1 MNQLTNKQIN
11 INNNIEINTLRK
23 ILKPEIRK
31 AKGQNLVNTY
41 IRLIGKQYESIIE
54 TSLNGTESIKT
65 YKNNR
70 SIKRVIEND
79 NNKNKNKQN
88 SQSISKKDVSNNTKS
103 FSIYNN
109 KISTTKSSL
118 NISPI
123 KKIKLKENINN
134 NINNIN
140 NESQKN
146 NEPYNFWKDYE
157 FLISTPIEKVE
168 NKNIKNKKKKN
179 SEIKKSKSVE
189 NISKENSNKKKELEK
204 YYLYLLNRRKKISES
219 EETNEDRQKEKIE
232 VEILRQIFEKL
243 YEEDEKL
250 KKKLEDKNIPEFYKR
265 FIIQDEIK
273 KDNIFIN
280 KFKYNYKESQNLKG
294 PALCNRS
301 RLICENSSNYEP
313 IYKRWDKVILNK
325 EMNIEKI
332 KEKLYKNKNRQNI
345 TKKKKIPNTKK
356 WLKSMDNW
364 YQKKIRKIKENKI
377 KLERDD
383 PDKKEYSFKPYINNN
398 AKIKEED
405 EGLLCSDR
413 LYLEYFTLKNKKE
426 KKIQEEYSLYSFQP
440 NQTFGINKTNHRINN
455 IFY

>member
-1 MNQLTNKQIN
+1 MNQLTNNQIN
-11 INNNIEINTLRK
+11 IINNIEINTLRK

-41 IRLIGKQYESIIE
+41 IRLIGKQFESIIE
-54 TSLNGTESIKT
+54 TSLNGTESIKP

-70 SIKRVIEND
+70 SIKRVIEKD
-79 NNKNKNKQN
+79 KNKQN
-88 SQSISKKDVSNNTKS
+88 SQSITKKDISNNTKS

-109 KISTTKSSL
+109 KISTSKSSL

-123 KKIKLKENINN
+123 KKIKVKENNN
-134 NINNIN
+134 DNNK
-140 NESQKN
+140 SQKN

-157 FLISTPIEKVE
+157 FLISTPIKKIE
-168 NKNIKNKKKKN
+168 NKNIKSKPKN
-179 SEIKKSKSVE
+179 NSKIKKSKSVE
-189 NISKENSNKKKELEK
+189 NIPKENSNQKKELEK

-250 KKKLEDKNIPEFYKR
+250 KKKLEDENIPEFYKR
-265 FIIQDEIK
+265 FIIQEEIK

-294 PALCNRS
+294 PLLCNRS
-301 RLICENSSNYEP
+301 RLICENSFNYEP
-313 IYKRWDKVILNK
+313 IYKRYDKVILNK
-325 EMNIEKI
+325 EMNLEKI
-332 KEKLYKNKNRQNI
+332 KEKLNKNKNKKNI
-345 TKKKKIPNTKK
+345 LKKKKIYNTKK

-364 YQKKIRKIKENKI
+364 YEKKMRKIKEKKI
-377 KLERDD
+377 QLEKDD
-383 PDKKEYSFKPYINNN
+383 PDKNECVFKPNINNN

-405 EGLLCSDR
+405 VGLLCSDR
-413 LYLEYFTLKNKKE
+413 LYLEYFILKNKKE
-426 KKIQEEYSLYSFQP
+426 KKITEEYSLYSFQP
-440 NQTFGINKTNHRINN
+440 NQTFRNSKINNRINN

>member
-1 MNQLTNKQIN
+1 MNQLSNKQIN
-11 INNNIEINTLRK
+11 IINNIEINTLRK

-54 TSLNGTESIKT
+54 TSLNNNTESIKP

-79 NNKNKNKQN
+79 KKNKQN
-88 SQSISKKDVSNNTKS
+88 SQSINKRDISNNSKS
-103 FSIYNN
+103 ISIYNN
-109 KISTTKSSL
+109 KISTSKSSL

-123 KKIKLKENINN
+123 RQIKLKENYI
-134 NINNIN
+134 I

-146 NEPYNFWKDYE
+146 NEPYNIWKDYE
-157 FLISTPIEKVE
+157 FLISSPIKKTE
-168 NKNIKNKKKKN
+168 NKNNQKN
-179 SEIKKSKSVE
+179 STKIKKSKSTE
-189 NISKENSNKKKELEK
+189 NILKENSNKGKELEK

-280 KFKYNYKESQNLKG
+280 KFKNNYKESQNLKG
-294 PALCNRS
+294 PALCKRS
-301 RLICENSSNYEP
+301 RLICENSFNYEP
-313 IYKRWDKVILNK
+313 IYKRYDKVLLNK
-325 EMNIEKI
+325 EMKIEKI
-332 KEKLYKNKNRQNI
+332 KEELNKNKNKKNI
-345 TKKKKIPNTKK
+345 LKKKKIYNTKK

-364 YQKKIRKIKENKI
+364 YEKKMRKIKEKKI
-377 KLERDD
+377 RLDMDD
-383 PDKKEYSFKPYINNN
+383 PDKKECIFKPNINNN
-398 AKIKEED
+398 AKIKEGD
-405 EGLLCSDR
+405 EGLLCSER

-426 KKIQEEYSLYSFQP
+426 KKIEEEYSLYSFQP
-440 NQTFGINKTNHRINN
+440 NQTFRKSKTNIRSNN

>member
-1 MNQLTNKQIN
+1 MNQLSNKQIN
-11 INNNIEINTLRK
+11 IINNIEINTLRK

-54 TSLNGTESIKT
+54 TSLNNNTESIKP

-79 NNKNKNKQN
+79 KNKNKQN
-88 SQSISKKDVSNNTKS
+88 SQSINKRDTSNNSKS
-103 FSIYNN
+103 VSIYNN
-109 KISTTKSSL
+109 KISTSKSSL

-123 KKIKLKENINN
+123 RQIKLKENYI
-134 NINNIN
+134 I

-146 NEPYNFWKDYE
+146 NEPYNIWKDYE
-157 FLISTPIEKVE
+157 FLISSPIKKTE
-168 NKNIKNKKKKN
+168 NKNNQKN
-179 SEIKKSKSVE
+179 STKIKKSKSTE
-189 NISKENSNKKKELEK
+189 NILKENSNKGKELEK

-280 KFKYNYKESQNLKG
+280 KFKNNYKESQNLKG
-294 PALCNRS
+294 PALCKRS
-301 RLICENSSNYEP
+301 RLICENSFNYEP
-313 IYKRWDKVILNK
+313 IYKRYDKVLLNK
-325 EMNIEKI
+325 EMKIEKI
-332 KEKLYKNKNRQNI
+332 KEELNKNKNKKNI
-345 TKKKKIPNTKK
+345 LKKKKIYNTKK

-364 YQKKIRKIKENKI
+364 YEKKMRKIKEKKI
-377 KLERDD
+377 RLDMDD
-383 PDKKEYSFKPYINNN
+383 PDKKECIFKPNINNN
-398 AKIKEED
+398 AKIKEGD
-405 EGLLCSDR
+405 EGLLCSER

-426 KKIQEEYSLYSFQP
+426 KKIEEEYSLYSFQP
-440 NQTFGINKTNHRINN
+440 NQTFRKSKTNIRSNN

>member
-11 INNNIEINTLRK
+11 IINNIEINTLRK

-54 TSLNGTESIKT
+54 TSLNDNTESIKP

-70 SIKRVIEND
+70 SIKRVIEHD
-79 NNKNKNKQN
+79 KNKNKQN
-88 SQSISKKDVSNNTKS
+88 SQSINKRDISNNSKS
-103 FSIYNN
+103 ISIYNN
-109 KISTTKSSL
+109 KISTSKSSL

-123 KKIKLKENINN
+123 KQIKLKENYI
-134 NINNIN
+134 I

-146 NEPYNFWKDYE
+146 NEPYNIWKDYE
-157 FLISTPIEKVE
+157 FLISSPIKKTE
-168 NKNIKNKKKKN
+168 NKNNQKN
-179 SEIKKSKSVE
+179 STKIKKSKSTE
-189 NISKENSNKKKELEK
+189 NISKENSNKGKELEK

-280 KFKYNYKESQNLKG
+280 KFKNNYKESQNLKG
-294 PALCNRS
+294 PALCKRS
-301 RLICENSSNYEP
+301 RLICENSFNYEP
-313 IYKRWDKVILNK
+313 IYKRYDKVLLNK
-325 EMNIEKI
+325 EMKIEKI
-332 KEKLYKNKNRQNI
+332 KEELNKNKNKKNI
-345 TKKKKIPNTKK
+345 LKKKKIYNTKK

-364 YQKKIRKIKENKI
+364 YEKKMRKIKEKKI
-377 KLERDD
+377 LLDMDD
-383 PDKKEYSFKPYINNN
+383 PDKKECIFKPNINNN
-398 AKIKEED
+398 AKIKEGD

-426 KKIQEEYSLYSFQP
+426 KKIEEEYSLYSFQP
-440 NQTFGINKTNHRINN
+440 NQTFRKSKTNIRSNN

>member
-1 MNQLTNKQIN
+1 MNQLSNKQIN
-11 INNNIEINTLRK
+11 IINNIEINTLRK

-54 TSLNGTESIKT
+54 TSLNDNTESIKP

-79 NNKNKNKQN
+79 KKNKQN
-88 SQSISKKDVSNNTKS
+88 SQSINKRDISNNSKS
-103 FSIYNN
+103 ISIYNN
-109 KISTTKSSL
+109 KISTSKSSL

-123 KKIKLKENINN
+123 KQIKLKENY
-134 NINNIN
+134 IN

-146 NEPYNFWKDYE
+146 NEPYNIWKDYE
-157 FLISTPIEKVE
+157 FLISSPIKKTE
-168 NKNIKNKKKKN
+168 NKNNQKN
-179 SEIKKSKSVE
+179 STKIKKSKSTE
-189 NISKENSNKKKELEK
+189 NILKENSNKGKELEK

-280 KFKYNYKESQNLKG
+280 KFKNNYKESQNLKG

-301 RLICENSSNYEP
+301 RLICENSFNYEP
-313 IYKRWDKVILNK
+313 IYKRYDKVLLNK
-325 EMNIEKI
+325 EMKIEKI
-332 KEKLYKNKNRQNI
+332 KEELNKNKNKKNI
-345 TKKKKIPNTKK
+345 LKKKKIYNTKK

-364 YQKKIRKIKENKI
+364 YEKKMRKIKEKKI
-377 KLERDD
+377 RLDMDD
-383 PDKKEYSFKPYINNN
+383 PDKKECIFKPNINNN
-398 AKIKEED
+398 AKIKEGD

-426 KKIQEEYSLYSFQP
+426 KKIEEEYSLYSFQP
-440 NQTFGINKTNHRINN
+440 NQTFRKSKTNIRSNN

>member
-11 INNNIEINTLRK
+11 IINNIEINTLRK

-54 TSLNGTESIKT
+54 TSLNETESIKT

-140 NESQKN
+140 NELQKN

-179 SEIKKSKSVE
+179 SEIKKSK
-189 NISKENSNKKKELEK
+189 
-204 YYLYLLNRRKKISES
+204 
-219 EETNEDRQKEKIE
+219 
-232 VEILRQIFEKL
+232 
-243 YEEDEKL
+243 
-250 KKKLEDKNIPEFYKR
+250 
-265 FIIQDEIK
+265 
-273 KDNIFIN
+273 
-280 KFKYNYKESQNLKG
+280 
-294 PALCNRS
+294 
-301 RLICENSSNYEP
+301 
-313 IYKRWDKVILNK
+313 
-325 EMNIEKI
+325 
-332 KEKLYKNKNRQNI
+332 
-345 TKKKKIPNTKK
+345 
-356 WLKSMDNW
+356 
-364 YQKKIRKIKENKI
+364 
-377 KLERDD
+377 
-383 PDKKEYSFKPYINNN
+383 
-398 AKIKEED
+398 
-405 EGLLCSDR
+405 
-413 LYLEYFTLKNKKE
+413 
-426 KKIQEEYSLYSFQP
+426 
-440 NQTFGINKTNHRINN
+440 
-455 IFY
+455 

>member
-1 MNQLTNKQIN
+1 MNQLSNKQIN
-11 INNNIEINTLRK
+11 IINNIEINTLRK

-54 TSLNGTESIKT
+54 TSLNDNTESIKP

-79 NNKNKNKQN
+79 KKNKQN
-88 SQSISKKDVSNNTKS
+88 SQSINKRDISNNSKS
-103 FSIYNN
+103 ISIYNN
-109 KISTTKSSL
+109 KISTSKSSL

-123 KKIKLKENINN
+123 KQIKLKENY
-134 NINNIN
+134 IN

-146 NEPYNFWKDYE
+146 NEPYNIWKDYE
-157 FLISTPIEKVE
+157 FLISSPIKKTE
-168 NKNIKNKKKKN
+168 NKTGQKN
-179 SEIKKSKSVE
+179 STKIKKSKSTE
-189 NISKENSNKKKELEK
+189 NISKENSNKGKELEK

-280 KFKYNYKESQNLKG
+280 KFKNNYKESQNLKG

-301 RLICENSSNYEP
+301 RLICENSFNYET
-313 IYKRWDKVILNK
+313 IYKRYDKVLLNK
-325 EMNIEKI
+325 EMKIEKI
-332 KEKLYKNKNRQNI
+332 KEELNKNKNKKNI
-345 TKKKKIPNTKK
+345 LKKKKIYNTKK

-364 YQKKIRKIKENKI
+364 YEKKMRKIKEKKI
-377 KLERDD
+377 RLDMD
-383 PDKKEYSFKPYINNN
+383 NPDKKECIFKPNINNN
-398 AKIKEED
+398 AKIKEGD
-405 EGLLCSDR
+405 EALLCSDR

-426 KKIQEEYSLYSFQP
+426 KKIEEEYSLYSFQP
-440 NQTFGINKTNHRINN
+440 NQTFRKSKTNIRSNN